1 MAHGLQRPKE
11 AQQIIEMTQRDAY
24 QLKHHLDLGKPSPGK
39 PQSAQ
44 QSQTQVFSPAARPQ
58 VPRGD
63 VTHCF
68 YSNRDVINVLTLAF
82 PTLNGGKASDW
93 LQPTQQP
100 KWPGADWPRLSKPA
114 EQLVNPSRSPQ
125 TVAEVPK
132 RPQMPVPLVGG
143 Q

>member
-1 MAHGLQRPKE
+1 
-11 AQQIIEMTQRDAY
+11 MTQRDAY
-24 QLKHHLDLGKPSPGK
+24 QLKRHLDLGKPSPGK

-44 QSQTQVFSPAARPQ
+44 QSQTQVFSTAARPQ

-68 YSNRDVINVLTLAF
+68 YSNRDVINVWTLAF
-82 PTLNGGKASDW
+82 PALNGGKASDW
-93 LQPTQQP
+93 LQPAQQP

-114 EQLVNPSRSPQ
+114 EQRVNPSRSPQ

-132 RPQMPVPLVGG
+132 RPQMPVLLVGG

>member
-1 MAHGLQRPKE
+1 
-11 AQQIIEMTQRDAY
+11 MTQRDAY
-24 QLKHHLDLGKPSPGK
+24 QLKRHLDLGKPSPGK

-44 QSQTQVFSPAARPQ
+44 QSQTQVFSTAARPQ

-68 YSNRDVINVLTLAF
+68 YSNRDVINVWTLAF
-82 PTLNGGKASDW
+82 PALNGGKASDW
-93 LQPTQQP
+93 LQPAQQP

-132 RPQMPVPLVGG
+132 RPQMPVLLVGG